1 MLIEERGKNV
11 FSCLF
16 YELEERW
23 GDSEKKKQNCN
34 KKNQKKLQ
42 QKKTSLY
49 FYFTSFSFIHF
60 SMAALVSGF
69 TPRIA
74 PLILVS

>member
-1 MLIEERGKNV
+1 MSFPAFFTNWKNA
-11 FSCLF
+11 
-16 YELEERW
+16 
-23 GDSEKKKQNCN
+23 GGTAKQNCN